1 MAAGRRAVA
10 VVVAGLRAAAVDR
23 VVRAAQVVV
32 LAASRFMSTS
42 VMAVA
47 AFA

>member
-1 MAAGRRAVA
+1 MAAG
-10 VVVAGLRAAAVDR
+10 LRVAAADR
-23 VVRAAQVVV
+23 VVRVALVALVVAQ
-32 LAASRFMSTS
+32 AASRFMSTS